1 MVKYLYK
8 YYSVLCELQQNCSL
22 LFVQV
27 AICLCRF
34 FFYLNESFLIWLR
47 KYQSIKHRSNFQVSY
62 LCLVIRAINNPA
74 TKQFSLRRV
83 RLTVNDIHKNSFPF
97 EKKFFI
103 AGERANFRLIVL
115 MREYLVVMLHIYR

>member
-1 MVKYLYK
+1 MRPIFLNLLYSWIKNWMVKYLKSTY
-8 YYSVLCELQQNCSL
+8 
-22 LFVQV
+22 LFSASCNKSAVCFFV
-27 AICLCRF
+27 HAAIYLHRF
-34 FFYLNESFLIWLR
+34 SYYLNESFLIWLR

-97 EKKFFI
+97 EKKI
-103 AGERANFRLIVL
+103 LLQENGLISG
-115 MREYLVVMLHIYR
+115 